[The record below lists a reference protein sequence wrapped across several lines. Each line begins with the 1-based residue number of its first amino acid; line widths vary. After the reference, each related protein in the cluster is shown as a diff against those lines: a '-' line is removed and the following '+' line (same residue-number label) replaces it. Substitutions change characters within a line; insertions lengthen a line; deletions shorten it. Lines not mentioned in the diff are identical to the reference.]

1 MLDVKNISYS
11 ISNRKLFENA
21 SFSIPSGYHVGLVGK
36 NGIGKTTLFNL
47 IDKNLL
53 LDEGE
58 INLQKRK
65 KISVLQ
71 QEIPNTNLSIL
82 DYVLSTD
89 SETQLLIEEFENSK
103 DQNRIIELSSI
114 LDEKNAYK
122 DEWKAS
128 YILSGLGF
136 KKDDQSKKIN
146 ELSGGWRNRV
156 GLAAT
161 LYSDPDLLLLDEPT
175 NHLDFESV
183 VWFEN
188 FLREF
193 KGTFIMISH
202 DRQVLNSTVDHILHV
217 ENHNLNLYTGNYDQ
231 FESQFAQKS
240 LAQEAMFKKQQ
251 AFKQRVMKFVDRFGA
266 KATKAK
272 QAQSRLRSLEKI
284 DMVDAIISD
293 RTISFSFP
301 KPNNLG
307 TSMLTINKVDAGY
320 DEIPVL
326 KNINLSISNDSRIA
340 LVGANGNG
348 KSTLIKLIAGNL
360 DPMKGSIIKKKNLKI
375 GYFAQHQADELDL
388 DKTGY
393 QVLSEIDPEKPDL
406 FIRGVLGRFG
416 FDKQKS
422 ETRIENL
429 SGGEKTRLLFCLM
442 SYHSPDLLLM
452 DEPTNHLDID
462 SRLSLINS
470 LNEFEGAIILVSHD
484 KDIIEK
490 VAEQILLVKDSKVNL
505 FVDDIS
511 DYEDILKDEL
521 KPNKGHKNKNNYDSN
536 KKSRKIENKINKLIV
551 IKKELE
557 DKMSSLENIDKFEL
571 LEELSNNYN
580 KIKEDISCLL
590 YTSPSPRDRG

>member
-202 DRQVLNSTVDHILHV
+202 DRQVLN
-217 ENHNLNLYTGNYDQ
+217 
-231 FESQFAQKS
+231 
-240 LAQEAMFKKQQ
+240 
-251 AFKQRVMKFVDRFGA
+251 
-266 KATKAK
+266 
-272 QAQSRLRSLEKI
+272 
-284 DMVDAIISD
+284 
-293 RTISFSFP
+293 
-301 KPNNLG
+301 
-307 TSMLTINKVDAGY
+307 
-320 DEIPVL
+320 
-326 KNINLSISNDSRIA
+326 
-340 LVGANGNG
+340 
-348 KSTLIKLIAGNL
+348 
-360 DPMKGSIIKKKNLKI
+360 
-375 GYFAQHQADELDL
+375 
-388 DKTGY
+388 
-393 QVLSEIDPEKPDL
+393 
-406 FIRGVLGRFG
+406 
-416 FDKQKS
+416 
-422 ETRIENL
+422 
-429 SGGEKTRLLFCLM
+429 
-442 SYHSPDLLLM
+442 
-452 DEPTNHLDID
+452 
-462 SRLSLINS
+462 LSLIH
-470 LNEFEGAIILVSHD
+470 I
-484 KDIIEK
+484 
-490 VAEQILLVKDSKVNL
+490 
-505 FVDDIS
+505 
-511 DYEDILKDEL
+511 
-521 KPNKGHKNKNNYDSN
+521 
-536 KKSRKIENKINKLIV
+536 
-551 IKKELE
+551 
-557 DKMSSLENIDKFEL
+557 
-571 LEELSNNYN
+571 
-580 KIKEDISCLL
+580 
-590 YTSPSPRDRG
+590 

>member
-21 SFSIPSGYHVGLVGK
+21 SFNIPSGYHVGLVGK

-136 KKDDQSKKIN
+136 NKDDQSKKIN

-188 FLREF
+188 FLKEF

-231 FESQFAQKS
+231 FESQFAQKT

-284 DMVDAIISD
+284 DMIDAIISD

-320 DEIPVL
+320 DEIPIL

-490 VAEQILLVKDSKVNL
+490 VAEQILIVKDSQVNL

-511 DYEDILKDEL
+511 DYEDILKDDL

-557 DKMSSLENIDKFEL
+557 DKMSSLENIDNFEL
-571 LEELSNNYN
+571 LEELSNKYN
-580 KIKEDISCLL
+580 KIKEEISDLENEWIDN
-590 YTSPSPRDRG
+590 SS

>member
-65 KISVLQ
+65 KVSVLQ

-188 FLREF
+188 FLKEF

-320 DEIPVL
+320 DGIPVL

-388 DKTGY
+388 EKTGY

-490 VAEQILLVKDSKVNL
+490 VAEQILLVKDSQVNL

-521 KPNKGHKNKNNYDSN
+521 KPNKGNKNKNIYESN

-557 DKMSSLENIDKFEL
+557 DKMSSLENIDNFEL
-571 LEELSNNYN
+571 LEELSNSYK
-580 KIKEDISCLL
+580 KIKKEILDLENEWIDNS
-590 YTSPSPRDRG
+590 S

>member
-65 KISVLQ
+65 KISLLQ

-188 FLREF
+188 FLKEF

-320 DEIPVL
+320 DGIPIL

-388 DKTGY
+388 EKTGY

-490 VAEQILLVKDSKVNL
+490 VAEQILLVKDSQVNL

-521 KPNKGHKNKNNYDSN
+521 KPNKGNKNKNIYESN

-557 DKMSSLENIDKFEL
+557 DKMSSLENIDNFEL
-571 LEELSNNYN
+571 LEELSNSYN
-580 KIKEDISCLL
+580 KIKKEILDLENEWIDNS
-590 YTSPSPRDRG
+590 S

>member
-65 KISVLQ
+65 KISLLQ

-188 FLREF
+188 FLKEF

-251 AFKQRVMKFVDRFGA
+251 AFKQRVMNFVDRFGA

-320 DEIPVL
+320 DGIPIL

-388 DKTGY
+388 EKTGY

-490 VAEQILLVKDSKVNL
+490 VAEQILLVKDGQVNL

-521 KPNKGHKNKNNYDSN
+521 KPNKGNKNKNIYESN

-557 DKMSSLENIDKFEL
+557 DKMSSLENIDNFEL
-571 LEELSNNYN
+571 LEELSNSYN
-580 KIKEDISCLL
+580 KIKKEILDLENEWIDNS
-590 YTSPSPRDRG
+590 S

>member
-21 SFSIPSGYHVGLVGK
+21 SFNIPSGYHVGLVGK

-231 FESQFAQKS
+231 FESQFAQKT

-490 VAEQILLVKDSKVNL
+490 VAEQILLVKDGQVNL

-521 KPNKGHKNKNNYDSN
+521 KPNKGHKNKNSYESN

-557 DKMSSLENIDKFEL
+557 DKMSSLENIDNFEL
-571 LEELSNNYN
+571 LEELSNKYN
-580 KIKEDISCLL
+580 KIKEEISDLENEWIDN
-590 YTSPSPRDRG
+590 SS

>member
-21 SFSIPSGYHVGLVGK
+21 SFNIPSGYHVGLVGK

-71 QEIPNTNLSIL
+71 QDIPNTNLSIL

-231 FESQFAQKS
+231 FESQFAQKT

-320 DEIPVL
+320 NEIPIL

-521 KPNKGHKNKNNYDSN
+521 KPNKGHKNKNSYESN

-557 DKMSSLENIDKFEL
+557 DKMSSLENIDNFEL
-571 LEELSNNYN
+571 LEELSNKYN
-580 KIKEDISCLL
+580 KIKEEISDLENEWIDN
-590 YTSPSPRDRG
+590 SS

>member
-21 SFSIPSGYHVGLVGK
+21 SFNIPSGYHVGLVGK

-136 KKDDQSKKIN
+136 NKDDQSKKIN

-320 DEIPVL
+320 DEIPIL

-490 VAEQILLVKDSKVNL
+490 VAEQILIVKDSQVNL
-505 FVDDIS
+505 FVVDIS
-511 DYEDILKDEL
+511 DYEDILKDDL

-557 DKMSSLENIDKFEL
+557 DKMGSLENIDNFEL
-571 LEELSNNYN
+571 LEELSNSYN
-580 KIKEDISCLL
+580 KIKEEISDLENEWIDN
-590 YTSPSPRDRG
+590 SS

>member
-21 SFSIPSGYHVGLVGK
+21 SFNIPSGYHVGLVGK

-188 FLREF
+188 FLKEF

-231 FESQFAQKS
+231 FESQFAQKT

-320 DEIPVL
+320 NEIPIL

-490 VAEQILLVKDSKVNL
+490 VAEQILIVKDSQVNL

-511 DYEDILKDEL
+511 DYEDILKDDL

-557 DKMSSLENIDKFEL
+557 DKMSSLENIDNFEL
-571 LEELSNNYN
+571 LEELSNKYN
-580 KIKEDISCLL
+580 KIKEEISDLENEWIDN
-590 YTSPSPRDRG
+590 SS

>member
-21 SFSIPSGYHVGLVGK
+21 SFNIPSGYHVGLVGK

-231 FESQFAQKS
+231 FESQFAQKT

-320 DEIPVL
+320 NEIPIL

-557 DKMSSLENIDKFEL
+557 DKMGSLENIDNFEL
-571 LEELSNNYN
+571 LEELSNSYN
-580 KIKEDISCLL
+580 KIKEEISDLENEWIDN
-590 YTSPSPRDRG
+590 SS

>member
-21 SFSIPSGYHVGLVGK
+21 SFNIPSGYHVGLVGK

-188 FLREF
+188 FLKEF

-231 FESQFAQKS
+231 FESQFAQKT

-284 DMVDAIISD
+284 DMIDAIISD

-320 DEIPVL
+320 DEIPIL

-557 DKMSSLENIDKFEL
+557 DKMSSLENIDNFEL
-571 LEELSNNYN
+571 LEELSNSYN
-580 KIKEDISCLL
+580 KIKEEISDLENEWIDN
-590 YTSPSPRDRG
+590 SS

>member
-65 KISVLQ
+65 KVSVLQ

-188 FLREF
+188 FLKEF

-320 DEIPVL
+320 DGIPVL

-388 DKTGY
+388 EKTGY

-484 KDIIEK
+484 KDIIAK
-490 VAEQILLVKDSKVNL
+490 VAEQILLVKDSQVNL

-521 KPNKGHKNKNNYDSN
+521 KPNKGNKNKNIYESN

-557 DKMSSLENIDKFEL
+557 DKMSSLENIDNFEL
-571 LEELSNNYN
+571 LEELSNSYN
-580 KIKEDISCLL
+580 KIKKEILDLENEWIDNS
-590 YTSPSPRDRG
+590 S

>member
-21 SFSIPSGYHVGLVGK
+21 SFNIPSGYHVGLVGK

-65 KISVLQ
+65 KISLLQ

-136 KKDDQSKKIN
+136 KKYDQSKKIN

-188 FLREF
+188 FLKEF

-251 AFKQRVMKFVDRFGA
+251 AFKQRVMNFVDRFGA

-320 DEIPVL
+320 DGIPIL

-388 DKTGY
+388 EKTGY

-490 VAEQILLVKDSKVNL
+490 VAEQILLVKDSQVNL

-511 DYEDILKDEL
+511 DYEDILKDDL

-557 DKMSSLENIDKFEL
+557 DKMSSLENIDNFEL

-580 KIKEDISCLL
+580 KIKEDISNLENEWVDN
-590 YTSPSPRDRG
+590 SS

>member
-188 FLREF
+188 FLKEF

-251 AFKQRVMKFVDRFGA
+251 AFKQRVMNFVDRFGA

-388 DKTGY
+388 EKTGY

-490 VAEQILLVKDSKVNL
+490 VAEQILLVKDGQVNL

-521 KPNKGHKNKNNYDSN
+521 KPNKGHKNKNSYESN

-557 DKMSSLENIDKFEL
+557 DKMSSLENIDNFEL

-580 KIKEDISCLL
+580 KIKEDISNLENEWVDN
-590 YTSPSPRDRG
+590 SS

>member
-21 SFSIPSGYHVGLVGK
+21 SFNIPSGYHVGLVGK

-231 FESQFAQKS
+231 FESQFAQKT

-284 DMVDAIISD
+284 DMIDAIISD

-320 DEIPVL
+320 DEIPIL

-388 DKTGY
+388 EKTGY

-490 VAEQILLVKDSKVNL
+490 VAEQILIVKDSQVNL

-511 DYEDILKDEL
+511 DYEDILKDDL

-557 DKMSSLENIDKFEL
+557 DKMGSLENIDNFEL
-571 LEELSNNYN
+571 LEELSNSYN
-580 KIKEDISCLL
+580 KIKEEISDLENEWIDN
-590 YTSPSPRDRG
+590 SS

>member
-21 SFSIPSGYHVGLVGK
+21 SFNIPSGYHVGLVGK

-320 DEIPVL
+320 YEIPVL
-326 KNINLSISNDSRIA
+326 RNINLSISNDSRIA

-490 VAEQILLVKDSKVNL
+490 VAEQILLVKDSQVNL

-511 DYEDILKDEL
+511 DYEKILKDEL
-521 KPNKGHKNKNNYDSN
+521 KPNKGHKNKNTYESN

-557 DKMSSLENIDKFEL
+557 DKMSSLENIDNFEL
-571 LEELSNNYN
+571 LEELSNSYN
-580 KIKEDISCLL
+580 KIKKEILDLENEWIDNS
-590 YTSPSPRDRG
+590 S

>member
-21 SFSIPSGYHVGLVGK
+21 SFNIPSGYHVGLVGK

-136 KKDDQSKKIN
+136 NKDDQSKKIN

-188 FLREF
+188 FLKEF

-320 DEIPVL
+320 DEIPIL

-360 DPMKGSIIKKKNLKI
+360 DPMKGSIIRKKNLKI

-490 VAEQILLVKDSKVNL
+490 VAEQILIVKDSQVNL

-511 DYEDILKDEL
+511 DYEDILKDDL

-557 DKMSSLENIDKFEL
+557 DKMGSLENIDNFEL
-571 LEELSNNYN
+571 LEELSNSYN
-580 KIKEDISCLL
+580 KIKEEISDLENEWIDN
-590 YTSPSPRDRG
+590 SS